1 MAAQAH
7 GNHHSPPSPSPNT
20 SHTPVR
26 GAAQPRAIEPAC
38 AGGHSSPSGGHAP
51 DVDLVGL
58 AGQLADSIIAEARTR
73 HLGESR
79 LPTRDEVQ
87 EMVELVRQIVF
98 PGFFGRQ
105 GLTPASLPAHLAAL
119 VAQVRT
125 LAEDQ
130 IRRALRYCTDIG
142 ATQPSAS
149 GAGDVP
155 EAERQAQCDRAA
167 RATSAALLNALPTL
181 RARLALDVQAAFD
194 GDPAATHIDETIICY
209 PGVDAIFSHRLAHEF
224 YRLGVPML
232 PRMIGEMAH
241 GRTGID
247 IHPGASIG
255 ESFFIDHG
263 GGVVIGE
270 TSVIGRQVRIY
281 QGVTLGAKSFAKDAH
296 GRLIKGLRRHPSIG
310 DRVTIYAGAVILGG
324 DTHIGDDCIIGGGVF
339 VTASVP
345 PGHMVRQKQ
354 PELQV
359 RAQQADAAHPSEFIE
374 DWVI

>member
-1 MAAQAH
+1 MAAKAH
-7 GNHHSPPSPSPNT
+7 GNHLSPSASSPNT
-20 SHTPVR
+20 SHTPGR
-26 GAAQPRAIEPAC
+26 GSAPARAIEPAC
-38 AGGHSSPSGGHAP
+38 AGGHASPIDGEGP

-58 AGQLADSIIAEARTR
+58 AEHLSDSIIAEARTR
-73 HLGESR
+73 HLGDSR

-98 PGFFGRQ
+98 PGFFGKQ
-105 GLTPASLPAHLAAL
+105 GLTPASLPAHVAAL

-142 ATQPSAS
+142 ASQPL
-149 GAGDVP
+149 GAADVP
-155 EAERQAQCDRAA
+155 ESERQAQCERAA
-167 RATSAALLNALPTL
+167 RSTSAALLRALPTL
-181 RARLALDVQAAFD
+181 RARLALDVQAAYD

-224 YRLGVPML
+224 YTLGVPML

-339 VTASVP
+339 VTTSVP

-359 RAQQADAAHPSEFIE
+359 RAQQADAAMPSEFIE